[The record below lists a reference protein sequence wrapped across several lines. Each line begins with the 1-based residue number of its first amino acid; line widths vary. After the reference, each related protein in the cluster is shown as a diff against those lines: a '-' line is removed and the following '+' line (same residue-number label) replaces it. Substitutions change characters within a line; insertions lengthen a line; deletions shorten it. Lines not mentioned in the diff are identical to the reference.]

1 MFWSLFLRALQGFTD
16 FVQFLFQ
23 TKMIPS
29 LSSIYQL
36 LGFTEITSWCRKFSV
51 TRSSEM
57 FVQVRLLT
65 YGQGTVASA
74 KTLYFRTTL
83 AHIKTAKQSF
93 FCIGHSYDCVHSL
106 NEKRVR
112 LRRDAS
118 YLFIYLFVFEAR
130 SQESSVLAIR
140 VFLRWFQVKT
150 PNCLAAKFGFDS
162 FIMTF
167 LKISLF

>member
-118 YLFIYLFVFEAR
+118 YLFIYLFLRLVRKNPRFWQFV
-130 SQESSVLAIR
+130 SFSVDFKSKHPT
-140 VFLRWFQVKT
+140 VWQ
-150 PNCLAAKFGFDS
+150 PNSDS
-162 FIMTF
+162 TV
-167 LKISLF
+167 L